1 MQEAL
6 PDSCREE
13 QELVP
18 GGDLRL
24 LGNAWLRQAWEASKI
39 ERVPREAEVR
49 KVVHQLINLVD
60 VCPLLEMTIIDETTL
75 IIWHR

>member
-6 PDSCREE
+6 PDSYREE

-39 ERVPREAEVR
+39 DRVPREAEVR
-49 KVVHQLINLVD
+49 KVVHQLVNLVD
-60 VCPLLEMTIIDETTL
+60 VCPLLEII
-75 IIWHR
+75 IIEDMCIILHQ